1 VGIEKVGHERPARV
15 EFLPSDLERGHA
27 VQLLIDPES
36 DRIVDANP
44 AACTFYGRP
53 HQELTALRFS
63 DLDVFEPERLR
74 GALAQA
80 SAGHRNRLVIQHRLA
95 SGETRDVEVHSGPVE
110 VGGRRLLFSIVHDVS
125 DRTRAEEALYKTSQ
139 AFEAALDGM
148 AILRADGTYVYLN
161 EAHARIYGY
170 ERPEELLGRSWR
182 VLYDDDELA
191 RIDRVVMPELAREGR
206 WRGEAMG
213 RRRDGRRFPQELSL
227 SSLAGG
233 GMACVVRDIS
243 ARRQAEKLQDALYR
257 IAETASTVRD
267 VEALYPALHGIV
279 GELMYAHN
287 FYIAL
292 QEGDLIRFPYFVDEL
307 ETAPSPRVPGRGLT
321 EHVLRTGQPRLVN
334 ADAMNE
340 LVASGEVE
348 LLGAPSL
355 DWLGAPLM
363 RGERAFGVLAVQS
376 YREDVRFTAQDKDVL
391 TFVSSQVAAAIDR
404 RRAAD
409 ALRESESR
417 FRTLAETAPCA
428 ITIDQ
433 AGECRYA
440 NPAAAVLFGYSE
452 RELLGLNLL
461 ELVHP
466 DHLDVAHE
474 MAASPASGANEPIR
488 REIRIVRKD
497 GQERWLDF
505 SMSTI
510 EHGGKGAALV
520 TAFDITDRKR
530 ADEQI
535 KSLAYHD
542 ALTGLPNRLLLH
554 DRLGLA
560 VAQAHRARQKLAV
573 LFLDLD
579 RFKLINDSLGH
590 ALGDR
595 VLQTVAARLQ
605 TAVREGDTVARVGG
619 DEFILLLPGVERPLE
634 LARVAEKI
642 CEALREPLALD
653 DQELFVTPSMGISLY
668 PEDGEDAETLVK
680 HADAAMYRAKDQGR
694 NRYQLYTPSM
704 NEGATERLA
713 RENRLRRALREDEL
727 RVHYQPVVDLAS
739 GRISGVEAL
748 LRWQDPARGLVP
760 AADFISLA
768 ESTGLIVPI
777 GTFVLRAAC
786 AQARAWHDRGH
797 PGLRIS
803 VNLSARQLRQA
814 ELPHLLGE
822 ILAETGLDAACLDL
836 EITESQAL
844 GGGDLTRAALQR
856 LRTLGVRLIVDD
868 FGIGSPS
875 LSFLRGLP
883 VDALKID
890 RSFVHDLDTREGA
903 AVATAVIALAHAL
916 DLQVVA
922 EGVETEGQ
930 RAFLAAHACDRVQG
944 YLLGHPLPAE
954 ACEAVLAR
962 RA

>member
-1 VGIEKVGHERPARV
+1 VGIENVSHERHARV
-15 EFLPSDLERGHA
+15 ELLRQDLERGHA

-53 HQELTALRFS
+53 HDELTTLRIS
-63 DLDVFEPERLR
+63 DLDVLEPERLQ

-80 SAGHRNRLVIQHRLA
+80 SAGQRSRLVLQHRLA

-125 DRTRAEEALYKTSQ
+125 DRTRAEEALFKTSQ

-148 AILRADGTYVYLN
+148 AILRADETYVYLN
-161 EAHARIYGY
+161 EAHARMYGY
-170 ERPEELLGRSWR
+170 ERPEHLLGQSWR
-182 VLYDDDELA
+182 VLYDQDEV
-191 RIDRVVMPELAREGR
+191 RRFETVIMPELAREER
-206 WRGEAMG
+206 WRGEAVG

-227 SSLAGG
+227 STLEGG
-233 GMACVVRDIS
+233 GLVCVVRDITE
-243 ARRQAEKLQDALYR
+243 RKQAERLQDALYR
-257 IAETASTVRD
+257 IAETASAVKD
-267 VEALYPALHGIV
+267 VDALYPALHRIV

-292 QEGDLIRFPYFVDEL
+292 QEGDSIGFPYFVDEL
-307 ETAPSPRVPGRGLT
+307 EPAPVPRAPGRGLT
-321 EHVLRTGQPRLVN
+321 EHVLRTGLPL
-334 ADAMNE
+334 
-340 LVASGEVE
+340 LASPDTMAGLMATGEVE
-348 LLGAPSL
+348 LVGAPSL
-355 DWLGAPLM
+355 DWLGVPLK

-376 YREDVRFTAQDKDVL
+376 YREDVRFSEQDRDIL
-391 TFVSSQVAAAIDR
+391 TFVSRQVAAAIDR

-409 ALRESESR
+409 ALRESEAR

-440 NPAAAVLFGYSE
+440 NPAAAAITGYSA
-452 RELLGLNLL
+452 RELEGMNLA

-466 DHLDVAHE
+466 DHQDLAHE
-474 MAASPASGANEPIR
+474 ISAARAIGSGEPTR
-488 REIRIVRKD
+488 HEIRIVRKD

-505 SMSTI
+505 SLSAI

-520 TAFDITDRKR
+520 TAFDVTDRKR

-542 ALTGLPNRLLLH
+542 ALTGLPNRLLLY

-560 VAQAHRARQKLAV
+560 VAQAHRAGHKLAV

-590 ALGDR
+590 GLGDR
-595 VLQTVAARLQ
+595 VLQTAAARLQ

-619 DEFILLLPGVERPLE
+619 DEFILILPGVERPLE

-642 CEALREPLALD
+642 CEALREPFALD
-653 DQELFVTPSMGISLY
+653 SQELFVTPSMGISLY
-668 PEDGEDAETLVK
+668 PDDGEDAETLIK

-713 RENRLRRALREDEL
+713 RENRLRHALREEEL
-727 RVHYQPVVDLAS
+727 RVHYQPVVDLAN
-739 GRISGVEAL
+739 GRITGVEAL
-748 LRWQDPARGLVP
+748 LRWHDPERGVVP

-777 GTFVLRAAC
+777 GAFVLREAC
-786 AQARAWHDRGH
+786 AQAKAWHDGGH
-797 PGLRIS
+797 AGLRMS

-814 ELPHLLGE
+814 DLPHLLAEVLG
-822 ILAETGLDAACLDL
+822 ETGLDAGCLDL

-844 GGGDLTRAALQR
+844 GGGEATRAALQK
-856 LRTLGVRLIVDD
+856 LKALGVRLLVDD

-890 RSFVHDLDTREGA
+890 RSFVRDIDSREGA

-922 EGVETEGQ
+922 EGVETEEQ
-930 RAFLAAHACDRVQG
+930 RAFLAARGCDRVQG
-944 YLLGHPLPAE
+944 HLLGEAVPAE
-954 ACEAVLAR
+954 ACEALLAR
-962 RA
+962 ST